1 MLFGDLKGLHISMLY
16 KLIRVNSLQLP
27 LIILCAVLAS
37 CGDYHHGCY
46 GCGNFTPTEFSNG
59 VVSADFNGDGFAD
72 AVALSTVQPAV
83 SPIASNIKAYLTTG
97 AGVFAAPVATPD
109 GFNPLYIA
117 SADINGDGLMDVVT
131 ASFDDG
137 ALGVVLNRPSETAI
151 DEIVPHWGYHASEPP
166 VLFVGGPVQPNAA
179 ICVGRTQ
186 DATREHPSVLEATHD
201 AEADG
206 FSPLIGDLG
215 TVDLNRAPEE
225 VGVAFSGLRVFTG
238 YSGWGPG
245 QLEEEIEAG
254 AWFVV
259 EGRQADVL
267 SAEPSGLW
275 ERVLRR
281 QGGWLAVL
289 ARHPVDASLN

>member
-1 MLFGDLKGLHISMLY
+1 MSAPPTKGRLVVASPALEDPNFHRTVVFL
-16 KLIRVNSLQLP
+16 
-27 LIILCAVLAS
+27 LA
-37 CGDYHHGCY
+37 
-46 GCGNFTPTEFSNG
+46 
-59 VVSADFNGDGFAD
+59 AD
-72 AVALSTVQPAV
+72 
-83 SPIASNIKAYLTTG
+83 
-97 AGVFAAPVATPD
+97 
-109 GFNPLYIA
+109 
-117 SADINGDGLMDVVT
+117 
-131 ASFDDG
+131 DDG

-151 DEIVPHWGYHASEPP
+151 DEVVPHWGLHASEPP

-186 DATREHPSVLEATHD
+186 NGAGEHPAMAEPPYDDDADDETDVD
-201 AEADG
+201 AESEG

-215 TVDLNRAPEE
+215 TVDLNRAPDEI
-225 VGVAFSGLRVFTG
+225 GVAFTGLRVFTG

-259 EGRQADVL
+259 EGRQTDVL
-267 SAEPSGLW
+267 CAEPADLW

>member
-1 MLFGDLKGLHISMLY
+1 MSAPPAKGRLVVASPTLEDPNFHRTVVFL
-16 KLIRVNSLQLP
+16 
-27 LIILCAVLAS
+27 LA
-37 CGDYHHGCY
+37 
-46 GCGNFTPTEFSNG
+46 
-59 VVSADFNGDGFAD
+59 AD
-72 AVALSTVQPAV
+72 
-83 SPIASNIKAYLTTG
+83 
-97 AGVFAAPVATPD
+97 
-109 GFNPLYIA
+109 
-117 SADINGDGLMDVVT
+117 
-131 ASFDDG
+131 DDG

-151 DEIVPHWGYHASEPP
+151 DEVVPHWGSHASEPP

-179 ICVGRTQ
+179 ICVGRTNEGARLQ
-186 DATREHPSVLEATHD
+186 DAGTGLTDGDED
-201 AEADG
+201 EADG
-206 FSPLIGDLG
+206 FSPLVGDLG

-225 VGVAFSGLRVFTG
+225 IGVSFAGLRVFTG

-259 EGRQADVL
+259 EARQTDVL
-267 SAEPSGLW
+267 SAEPEELW

>member
-1 MLFGDLKGLHISMLY
+1 MSAPPAKGRLVVASPTLEDPNF
-16 KLIRVNSLQLP
+16 RR
-27 LIILCAVLAS
+27 AVVFLLA
-37 CGDYHHGCY
+37 
-46 GCGNFTPTEFSNG
+46 
-59 VVSADFNGDGFAD
+59 AD
-72 AVALSTVQPAV
+72 
-83 SPIASNIKAYLTTG
+83 
-97 AGVFAAPVATPD
+97 
-109 GFNPLYIA
+109 
-117 SADINGDGLMDVVT
+117 
-131 ASFDDG
+131 DDG

-186 DATREHPSVLEATHD
+186 DASREHPSVLEAVAD
-201 AEADG
+201 DEAEADG

-225 VGVAFSGLRVFTG
+225 IGVVFSGLRVFTG

-267 SAEPSGLW
+267 SAEPTGLW

>member
-1 MLFGDLKGLHISMLY
+1 MSAPPAKGRLVVASPTLEDPNF
-16 KLIRVNSLQLP
+16 RR
-27 LIILCAVLAS
+27 AVVFLLA
-37 CGDYHHGCY
+37 
-46 GCGNFTPTEFSNG
+46 
-59 VVSADFNGDGFAD
+59 AD
-72 AVALSTVQPAV
+72 
-83 SPIASNIKAYLTTG
+83 
-97 AGVFAAPVATPD
+97 
-109 GFNPLYIA
+109 
-117 SADINGDGLMDVVT
+117 
-131 ASFDDG
+131 DDG

-151 DEIVPHWGYHASEPP
+151 EEIVPNWGYHASEPP

-186 DATREHPSVLEATHD
+186 DVAREHPSAVEPDAGD

-225 VGVAFSGLRVFTG
+225 IGVVFSGLRVFTG

-259 EGRQADVL
+259 EGRQTDVL
-267 SAEPSGLW
+267 SAEPAALW

>member
-1 MLFGDLKGLHISMLY
+1 MSAPPAKGRLVVASPTLEDPNFH
-16 KLIRVNSLQLP
+16 R
-27 LIILCAVLAS
+27 AVVFLLA
-37 CGDYHHGCY
+37 
-46 GCGNFTPTEFSNG
+46 
-59 VVSADFNGDGFAD
+59 AD
-72 AVALSTVQPAV
+72 
-83 SPIASNIKAYLTTG
+83 
-97 AGVFAAPVATPD
+97 
-109 GFNPLYIA
+109 
-117 SADINGDGLMDVVT
+117 
-131 ASFDDG
+131 DDG

-151 DEIVPHWGYHASEPP
+151 DEVVPHWGLHASEPP
-166 VLFVGGPVQPNAA
+166 VLFLGGPVQPNAA

-186 DATREHPSVLEATHD
+186 NDGRDHPAVEDPPDGGDS
-201 AEADG
+201 EADG

-225 VGVAFSGLRVFTG
+225 IGVSFTGLRVFTG

-259 EGRQADVL
+259 EGRQTDVL
-267 SAEPSGLW
+267 SPEPSALW

>member
-1 MLFGDLKGLHISMLY
+1 
-16 KLIRVNSLQLP
+16 
-27 LIILCAVLAS
+27 
-37 CGDYHHGCY
+37 
-46 GCGNFTPTEFSNG
+46 
-59 VVSADFNGDGFAD
+59 
-72 AVALSTVQPAV
+72 
-83 SPIASNIKAYLTTG
+83 
-97 AGVFAAPVATPD
+97 
-109 GFNPLYIA
+109 
-117 SADINGDGLMDVVT
+117 
-131 ASFDDG
+131 
-137 ALGVVLNRPSETAI
+137 
-151 DEIVPHWGYHASEPP
+151 
-166 VLFVGGPVQPNAA
+166 
-179 ICVGRTQ
+179 
-186 DATREHPSVLEATHD
+186 VLEATHD

>member
-1 MLFGDLKGLHISMLY
+1 MSAPPCKGRLVVASPTLEDPNFHRTVVFL
-16 KLIRVNSLQLP
+16 
-27 LIILCAVLAS
+27 LA
-37 CGDYHHGCY
+37 
-46 GCGNFTPTEFSNG
+46 
-59 VVSADFNGDGFAD
+59 AD
-72 AVALSTVQPAV
+72 
-83 SPIASNIKAYLTTG
+83 
-97 AGVFAAPVATPD
+97 
-109 GFNPLYIA
+109 
-117 SADINGDGLMDVVT
+117 
-131 ASFDDG
+131 DDG
-137 ALGVVLNRPSETAI
+137 ALGVVLNRPSDTSI
-151 DEIVPHWGYHASEPP
+151 DEVVPHWGFHASEPP

-186 DATREHPSVLEATHD
+186 NDGRDHPVVEEPDDDGDSES
-201 AEADG
+201 DG

-225 VGVAFSGLRVFTG
+225 IGIAFTGLRVFTG

-259 EGRQADVL
+259 EGRQTDVL
-267 SAEPSGLW
+267 CPEPIGLW

>member
-1 MLFGDLKGLHISMLY
+1 MSAPARGRLVVASPTLEDPNFHRTVVFL
-16 KLIRVNSLQLP
+16 
-27 LIILCAVLAS
+27 LA
-37 CGDYHHGCY
+37 
-46 GCGNFTPTEFSNG
+46 
-59 VVSADFNGDGFAD
+59 AD
-72 AVALSTVQPAV
+72 
-83 SPIASNIKAYLTTG
+83 
-97 AGVFAAPVATPD
+97 
-109 GFNPLYIA
+109 
-117 SADINGDGLMDVVT
+117 
-131 ASFDDG
+131 DDG
-137 ALGVVLNRPSETAI
+137 ALGVVLNRPSDTAI
-151 DEIVPHWGYHASEPP
+151 DEVVPSWGVHASEPP

-186 DATREHPSVLEATHD
+186 DGGRDHATVEGPADRGDVAS
-201 AEADG
+201 DG

-225 VGVAFSGLRVFTG
+225 IGIAFTGLRVFTG
-238 YSGWGPG
+238 YAGWGRG

-259 EGRQADVL
+259 EGRQTDVL
-267 SAEPSGLW
+267 SPEPSTLW

>member
-1 MLFGDLKGLHISMLY
+1 MSAPPAKGRLVVASPALEDPNFHRTVVFL
-16 KLIRVNSLQLP
+16 
-27 LIILCAVLAS
+27 LA
-37 CGDYHHGCY
+37 
-46 GCGNFTPTEFSNG
+46 
-59 VVSADFNGDGFAD
+59 AD
-72 AVALSTVQPAV
+72 
-83 SPIASNIKAYLTTG
+83 
-97 AGVFAAPVATPD
+97 
-109 GFNPLYIA
+109 
-117 SADINGDGLMDVVT
+117 
-131 ASFDDG
+131 DDG

-151 DEIVPHWGYHASEPP
+151 DEVVPHWGAHASEPP

-179 ICVGRTQ
+179 ICVGRTHNGE
-186 DATREHPSVLEATHD
+186 RPHPTVSPLDDDDEA
-201 AEADG
+201 ESEG

-215 TVDLNRAPEE
+215 TVDLNREPDEIGLSFA
-225 VGVAFSGLRVFTG
+225 GLRVFTG

-267 SAEPSGLW
+267 CDEPGDLW